1 MLLRRWGALQDN
13 LVLSTELKMTEAN
26 ASVGLLLSQSALKQ
40 AISNRK
46 TMKNHIAQKTTEDV
60 FLSFVI
66 YQGDILIVLSC
77 SMLVFKKCYSFT
89 ARVQTQEIST
99 DF

>member
-1 MLLRRWGALQDN
+1 MPDPKSQLFSSLLNVKYGGFQ
-13 LVLSTELKMTEAN
+13 VLN
-26 ASVGLLLSQSALKQ
+26 DCDSQSALKQ

-66 YQGDILIVLSC
+66 YQGDILKVLSC
-77 SMLVFKKCYSFT
+77 SMLVFKKCDNFT